1 MINFRKIFFVTST
14 LIISGF
20 IWWLI
25 LLFIT
30 LPKKY
35 YSTKFPDTSDD
46 VGIIVLTGGKMRIEK
61 GIEILQKGY
70 ATKMFI
76 SGVFMPSEIQ
86 VKLNYEK
93 NKKDLLE
100 CCIFFGEEARNT
112 IENAVE
118 VRNWLIK
125 NKEIDKIIL
134 VTSYYHLPRSI
145 LIFEKKLRN
154 ISILA
159 KPAVDEV
166 NVLDEPTF
174 HLRLIVSEYFKVIYS
189 LIFVR

>member
-1 MINFRKIFFVTST
+1 MTNFRKIFFVTST

-25 LLFIT
+25 LLFNT

-35 YSTKFPDTSDD
+35 YSTKFPEISDN

-70 ATKMFI
+70 GTKMFI

-86 VKLNYEK
+86 AKLNYEK
-93 NKKDLLE
+93 NKKDLFD

-112 IENAVE
+112 IENAIE
-118 VRNWLIK
+118 VRKWLIK
-125 NKEIDKIIL
+125 NKEIKKIIL
-134 VTSYYHLPRSI
+134 ITSYYHLPRSM
-145 LIFEKKLRN
+145 LIFEKKMSD
-154 ISILA
+154 IKIIA

-166 NVLDEPTF
+166 NILDEPTF

>member
-1 MINFRKIFFVTST
+1 MINFRKIFFVLLTVT
-14 LIISGF
+14 VSGF

-25 LLFIT
+25 LLFNT

-35 YSTKFPDTSDD
+35 YSTNFPEFTDN
-46 VGIIVLTGGKMRIEK
+46 VGIIVLTGGKMRIER

-70 ATKMFI
+70 GTKMFI

-86 VKLNYEK
+86 AKLNFEK

-112 IENAVE
+112 IENAIE
-118 VRNWLIK
+118 VRKWLVK
-125 NKEIDKIIL
+125 NNEIEKIIL
-134 VTSYYHLPRSI
+134 ITSYYHLPRSM
-145 LIFEKKLRN
+145 LIFEKKLAK
-154 ISILA
+154 IKILA
-159 KPAVDEV
+159 KPAVDEI
-166 NVLDEPTF
+166 NLLDEPMF
-174 HLRLIVSEYFKVIYS
+174 HLRLIVSEYFKTIYS

>member
-1 MINFRKIFFVTST
+1 M
-14 LIISGF
+14 
-20 IWWLI
+20 WWLI
-25 LLFIT
+25 LLFNT

-35 YSTKFPDTSDD
+35 YSTNFPDTSKN

-70 ATKMFI
+70 GVKMFI
-76 SGVFMPSEIQ
+76 SGVFMPSEIEA
-86 VKLNYEK
+86 KLNYEK

-112 IENAVE
+112 IENAKE
-118 VRNWLIK
+118 VRTWLDTNSDI
-125 NKEIDKIIL
+125 EKIIL
-134 VTSYYHLPRSI
+134 ITSYYHLPRSI
-145 LIFEKKLRN
+145 LIFQKKLGSN
-154 ISILA
+154 IEIFSR
-159 KPAVDEV
+159 PAEDQF
-166 NVLDEPTF
+166 NILDEPTF

>member
-1 MINFRKIFFVTST
+1 MINFRKIFFVLLT
-14 LIISGF
+14 LTFSGF

-25 LLFIT
+25 LLFNT

-35 YSTKFPDTSDD
+35 YSTNFPEFTDN

-70 ATKMFI
+70 GIKMFI

-86 VKLNYEK
+86 AKLNYEK
-93 NKKDLLE
+93 NKRDLLE
-100 CCIFFGEEARNT
+100 CCIFFGETAQNT
-112 IENAVE
+112 IENAIE
-118 VRNWLIK
+118 VRKWLDK
-125 NKEIDKIIL
+125 NNEIEKIIL
-134 VTSYYHLPRSI
+134 ITSYYHLPRSM
-145 LIFEKKLRN
+145 LIFEKRLDK
-154 ISILA
+154 IKILA
-159 KPAVDEV
+159 KPAVDEI
-166 NVLDEPTF
+166 NLLDEPTF

>member
-1 MINFRKIFFVTST
+1 MINFRKIFFVLLT
-14 LIISGF
+14 LTFSGF

-25 LLFIT
+25 LLFNT

-35 YSTKFPDTSDD
+35 YSTNFPEFTDN

-70 ATKMFI
+70 GIKMFI

-86 VKLNYEK
+86 AKLNYEK
-93 NKKDLLE
+93 NKRDLLE
-100 CCIFFGEEARNT
+100 CCIFFGEKAQNT
-112 IENAVE
+112 IENAIE
-118 VRNWLIK
+118 VRKWLDK
-125 NKEIDKIIL
+125 NNEIEKIIL
-134 VTSYYHLPRSI
+134 ITSYYHLPRSM
-145 LIFEKKLRN
+145 LIFEKRLDK
-154 ISILA
+154 IKILA
-159 KPAVDEV
+159 KPAVDEI
-166 NVLDEPTF
+166 NLLDEPTF

>member
-1 MINFRKIFFVTST
+1 
-14 LIISGF
+14 
-20 IWWLI
+20 
-25 LLFIT
+25 
-30 LPKKY
+30 
-35 YSTKFPDTSDD
+35 
-46 VGIIVLTGGKMRIEK
+46 
-61 GIEILQKGY
+61 
-70 ATKMFI
+70 
-76 SGVFMPSEIQ
+76 MPSEIQ
-86 VKLNYEK
+86 VRLNYEK

-145 LIFEKKLRN
+145 LIFEKKLKN
-154 ISILA
+154 IKILA

-174 HLRLIVSEYFKVIYS
+174 HLRLIISEYFKVIYS

>member
-1 MINFRKIFFVTST
+1 MINFRKFFFVSFT
-14 LIISGF
+14 LIILGF

-25 LLFIT
+25 LLFNT

-35 YSTKFPDTSDD
+35 YSTKFPDTPDN

-154 ISILA
+154 ITILA